1 MTPKF
6 NKKAIMAYAHDL
18 MKHTRGFTFAEALK
32 SAWQAAKY
40 IITWDLKWNNH
51 YTCAFPLVVV
61 DGVVWK
67 PRQDA
72 LTAWL
77 ENYGAE

>member
-6 NKKAIMAYAHDL
+6 NKKAIMAYAHSLKSLVRDL
-18 MKHTRGFTFAEALK
+18 TFSEALK
-32 SAWQAAKY
+32 RAWEAAKY
-40 IITWDLKWNNH
+40 IIGWDLKWGNH
-51 YTCAFPLVVV
+51 YTCAFPLVVA